1 MAMKYG
7 RGILPDHTFKIMTD
21 RLTYWH
27 YIKLDAIHD
36 LQSNAQTDC
45 FDEPMFIAVH
55 QHFELW
61 FAQVIR
67 NLDET
72 IRRLMGT
79 PPEVASAAALMNR
92 VNREFHLATQGFDV
106 MKTLSR
112 EQFMAFRGALGVTS
126 GLQSA
131 HLTVIELLVGRRAD
145 EMYHA
150 EIAGPGMV
158 DFQEKYGGENGL
170 LATVARDRA
179 TKGTL
184 RVAYDRV
191 AADSNLAG
199 PDFEM
204 LKRQIANFDDQLFS
218 WRKHHYE
225 MAAKV
230 LEKDFT
236 DSSGTVGNEHSCRDN
251 LKIGITHTHR
261 YFEELVNG

>member
-1 MAMKYG
+1 
-7 RGILPDHTFKIMTD
+7 MTE
-21 RLTYWH
+21 RLTYWN
-27 YIKLDAIHD
+27 YIKLDVIHD

-67 NLDET
+67 NLDEV
-72 IRRLMGT
+72 IRRLMDDAPAVT
-79 PPEVASAAALMNR
+79 SAAFLMER
-92 VNREFHLATQGFDV
+92 VNREFELATQGFEV

-112 EQFMAFRGALGVTS
+112 EQFTAFRGALGVTS

-170 LATVARDRA
+170 LATVARDRRA
-179 TKGTL
+179 RGTL
-184 RVAYDRV
+184 RAAWDRV
-191 AADSNLAG
+191 ASDRSIPNL
-199 PDFEM
+199 EVKE
-204 LKRQIANFDDQLFS
+204 LKRQIIRFDDQLYS
-218 WRKHHYE
+218 WRKHHFE

-236 DSSGTVGNEHSCRDN
+236 DSTGTVGNQHSCKDN
-251 LKIGITHTHR
+251 LKIGLANTHR
-261 YFEELVNG
+261 YFEDLSES

>member
-1 MAMKYG
+1 
-7 RGILPDHTFKIMTD
+7 MTD
-21 RLTYWH
+21 RLTYWD

-67 NLDET
+67 NLDEV
-72 IRRLMGT
+72 IRRLMEAT
-79 PPEVASAAALMNR
+79 PAVTSSAFLMER
-92 VNREFHLATQGFDV
+92 VNREFELATRGFEV

-150 EIAGPGMV
+150 EIAGPGMT

-170 LATVARDRA
+170 LATVARDRR
-179 TKGTL
+179 TRGTL
-184 RVAYDRV
+184 RFAWDRV
-191 AADSNLAG
+191 ASDDSIPNQ
-199 PDFEM
+199 EVEE
-204 LKRQIANFDDQLFS
+204 LKRQIVRFDDQLFS

-236 DSSGTVGNEHSCRDN
+236 DSSGTVGNQNSCKDN
-251 LKIGITHTHR
+251 LKIGLAHTHR
-261 YFEELVNG
+261 YFEDLRET

>member
-1 MAMKYG
+1 
-7 RGILPDHTFKIMTD
+7 MTE
-21 RLTYWH
+21 RLTYWN

-67 NLDET
+67 NLDEV
-72 IRRLMGT
+72 IRRLMDAS
-79 PPEVASAAALMNR
+79 PAVASAAFLMER
-92 VNREFHLATQGFDV
+92 VNREFELATRGFEV

-150 EIAGPGMV
+150 EIAGPGMN

-170 LATVARDRA
+170 LATVARDRQ
-179 TKGTL
+179 TRGTL
-184 RVAYDRV
+184 RSAWDRV
-191 AADSNLAG
+191 AFDQSI
-199 PDFEM
+199 PDLEVEE
-204 LKRQIANFDDQLFS
+204 LKRQIVRFDDQLFS

-236 DSSGTVGNEHSCRDN
+236 DSSGTVGNQNSCKDN
-251 LKIGITHTHR
+251 LRIGLTHTHR
-261 YFEELVNG
+261 YFEDLIVS